1 MREAEA
7 VAADPTLDRAAWRRV
22 RTNRSA
28 VLSLWQGLSSWA
40 KQGVLGCESRAP
52 TDSAVGVVRLCRG
65 RLQRGDSQSNAH
77 RAAQPNPYCD
87 GRALSFKLHRELYPR
102 GFGWELHPRTHG
114 RQHGDSDLL
123 GAWTLTI
130 DSCAYRIA
138 VDGLEQGGGRVELV
152 EGEAEAGRLAFSED
166 LGCPNE
172 FTGSAFY
179 DFSLDGSSLTIE
191 EAIAGTDLCE
201 GRAGAFVGSPA
212 WTR

>member
-1 MREAEA
+1 LGGSYSRERT
-7 VAADPTLDRAAWRRV
+7 AA
-22 RTNRSA
+22 N
-28 VLSLWQGLSSWA
+28 
-40 KQGVLGCESRAP
+40 
-52 TDSAVGVVRLCRG
+52 TD
-65 RLQRGDSQSNAH
+65 
-77 RAAQPNPYCD
+77 
-87 GRALSFKLHRELYPR
+87 
-102 GFGWELHPRTHG
+102 
-114 RQHGDSDLL
+114 DSDLL

-138 VDGLEQGGGRVELV
+138 VDGLEQGAGRVELV
-152 EGEAEAGRLAFSED
+152 EGDAEAGRLAFSED

-191 EAIAGTDLCE
+191 EAIAGTDVCE

>member
-1 MREAEA
+1 MLSA
-7 VAADPTLDRAAWRRV
+7 VNHVPRRILLLALFGCVMAGCNAGTASPTL
-22 RTNRSA
+22 T
-28 VLSLWQGLSSWA
+28 
-40 KQGVLGCESRAP
+40 
-52 TDSAVGVVRLCRG
+52 
-65 RLQRGDSQSNAH
+65 
-77 RAAQPNPYCD
+77 AQPSPTPTASAEPSPSGSTENCIPEGLGGSY
-87 GRALSFKLHRELYPR
+87 SRE
-102 GFGWELHPRTHG
+102 RTAANTD
-114 RQHGDSDLL
+114 DSDLL

-152 EGEAEAGRLAFSED
+152 EGEAEAGRLALSED

-179 DFSLDGSSLTIE
+179 DFTLDGSSLTIE

>member
-1 MREAEA
+1 MPRRILLLVSFGCI
-7 VAADPTLDRAAWRRV
+7 VAACSAGTASPTPTAQP
-22 RTNRSA
+22 SA
-28 VLSLWQGLSSWA
+28 NPTATVEPSGAGSTENCIPEGLSGSY
-40 KQGVLGCESRAP
+40 SRERTAAN
-52 TDSAVGVVRLCRG
+52 TD
-65 RLQRGDSQSNAH
+65 
-77 RAAQPNPYCD
+77 
-87 GRALSFKLHRELYPR
+87 
-102 GFGWELHPRTHG
+102 
-114 RQHGDSDLL
+114 DSDLV

-130 DSCAYRIA
+130 ESCAYRIA

-152 EGEAEAGRLAFSED
+152 EGEAEAGRLAFSQD